1 MDYIARIVDNISS
14 NLVKYASPDFPVTL
28 KTVYNNHMGGIEVG
42 NQIHTNAGQVESTK
56 VGIKNVK
63 RMITQMNGICQI
75 EMEQDFYKIRLL
87 FPIIDWKQT
96 AARVKSLLLSVFN
109 AGIL

>member
-14 NLVKYASPDFPVTL
+14 NLVKYASSDLPVTL
-28 KTVYNNHMGGIEVG
+28 KTIYNNHMGGIEVG
-42 NQIHTNAGQVESTK
+42 NRIHANAGQMESTK

-87 FPIIDWKQT
+87 FPIID
-96 AARVKSLLLSVFN
+96 
-109 AGIL
+109 

>member
-1 MDYIARIVDNISS
+1 
-14 NLVKYASPDFPVTL
+14 
-28 KTVYNNHMGGIEVG
+28 MGGIEVS
-42 NQIHTNAGQVESTK
+42 NQILTHAGQVESTK

-63 RMITQMNGICQI
+63 RMITQMNGVCQI

-96 AARVKSLLLSVFN
+96 AAEIPLLLLSVFN